1 MHDFDTP
8 VSNTLLHYIVVYCER
23 ILYLQLIVC
32 GVQKSYL
39 EYCERE
45 KGLCKELYLI
55 SINLSNSSFSLDLA

>member
-23 ILYLQLIVC
+23 ILYHQQIVW
-32 GVQKSYL
+32 VQKSYL

-45 KGLCKELYLI
+45 
-55 SINLSNSSFSLDLA
+55 